1 MSFFKTLFTP
11 SAAEDPADFWKLISS
26 ETDVEEALADSYGN
40 KVVIFKHS
48 TRCHISK
55 RVLKN
60 FEKQVKKS
68 DKEAIYYFLDLLSYR
83 SISDAIAE
91 RLEVQHQ
98 SPQMIVVENG
108 IAVRNASHQNI
119 SLDIL

>member
-11 SAAEDPADFWKLISS
+11 SAAEDPADFWKMISS
-26 ETDVEEALADSYGN
+26 EKDVEEALADSYGN

-60 FEKQVKKS
+60 FEKQVKKT

-98 SPQMIVVENG
+98 SPQMIVVQNG
-108 IAVRNASHQNI
+108 IAVRDASHQNI

>member
-1 MSFFKTLFTP
+1 
-11 SAAEDPADFWKLISS
+11 
-26 ETDVEEALADSYGN
+26 
-40 KVVIFKHS
+40 
-48 TRCHISK
+48 
-55 RVLKN
+55 LKN
-60 FEKQVKKS
+60 FEKQVKKT

-98 SPQMIVVENG
+98 SPQMIVLENG

>member
-11 SAAEDPADFWKLISS
+11 SAAEDPADFWKMISS
-26 ETDVEEALADSYGN
+26 EKDVEEALADSYGN

-55 RVLKN
+55 RVLRN
-60 FEKQVKKS
+60 FEKQVKKT

-98 SPQMIVVENG
+98 SPQMIVVQNG
-108 IAVRNASHQNI
+108 IAVRDASHQNI

>member
-48 TRCHISK
+48 TRCHLSK
-55 RVLKN
+55 RVRRN
-60 FEKQVKKS
+60 FKKKVKKKV
-68 DKEAIYYFLDLLSYR
+68 KEAIYYYLILLSHC
-83 SISDAIAE
+83 SIPDAIAE
-91 RLEVQHQ
+91 RLDDQHKRR
-98 SPQMIVVENG
+98 QM
-108 IAVRNASHQNI
+108 
-119 SLDIL
+119 

>member
-108 IAVRNASHQNI
+108 IAVRDASHQNI

>member
-11 SAAEDPADFWKLISS
+11 SAAEDPADFWKMISS

-60 FEKQVKKS
+60 FEKQVKKT

-98 SPQMIVVENG
+98 SPQMIVLENG

-119 SLDIL
+119 SLNIL

>member
-11 SAAEDPADFWKLISS
+11 SAAEDPADFWKMISS
-26 ETDVEEALADSYGN
+26 EKDVEEALADSYGN

>member
-11 SAAEDPADFWKLISS
+11 SAAEDPADFWKVISS

>member
-11 SAAEDPADFWKLISS
+11 SAAENPADFWKLISS

>member
-48 TRCHISK
+48 TRCYISK

>member
-48 TRCHISK
+48 KRCHISK

>member
-55 RVLKN
+55 RVLRN
-60 FEKQVKKS
+60 FEKQVKKT

-98 SPQMIVVENG
+98 SPQMIVVQNG
-108 IAVRNASHQNI
+108 IAVRDASHQNI

>member
-98 SPQMIVVENG
+98 SPQMIVVQNG
-108 IAVRNASHQNI
+108 IAVRDASHQNI